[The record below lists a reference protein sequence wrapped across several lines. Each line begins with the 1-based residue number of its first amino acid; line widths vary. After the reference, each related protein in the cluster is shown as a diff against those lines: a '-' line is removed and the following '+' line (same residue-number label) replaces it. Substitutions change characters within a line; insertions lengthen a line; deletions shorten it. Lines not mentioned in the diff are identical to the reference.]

1 MIRAVLFFSV
11 VATFVVGS
19 HIYLHRRLVRD
30 LDPADGY
37 KKWGRRA
44 IIGLAAMMVIGLPAT
59 RFLPAPWS
67 TILAYLAFGWMGLVA
82 LVLVILMAIDL
93 LRVGRHLAGKAMNRP
108 LDPNRRRALARGAA
122 AVTALGASSAGATAM
137 VEAQQPPTVNTV
149 EVPIEDLPA
158 ALNGF
163 HIVQLSDLHV
173 GPTIGAERVAEVVS
187 MVNALEPDMVA
198 LTGDFVDGSVAHLAP
213 AMSLLAGLKSR
224 HGSFFVT
231 GNHEY
236 YSGADTWIEALE
248 SWDVRVLRNTMDVI
262 THDGAELELLG
273 VDDWRAARR
282 VKGHGYDLAKAA
294 THRRSD
300 RTAVL
305 LSHQPKAIHEAAS
318 HNIDLVLSGH
328 THGGQIWPFGYVV
341 GLLQPY
347 VKGLH
352 RHTDRTW
359 IYVHTGTGYW
369 GPPLRLGV
377 PSEIASIRLVA
388 GD

>member
-1 MIRAVLFFSV
+1 MMRAVLFFTV
-11 VATFVVGS
+11 IAAFVVGS
-19 HIYLHRRLVRD
+19 HVYLHRRLVRD

-37 KKWGRRA
+37 KKWGRRF
-44 IIGLAAMMVIGLPAT
+44 IIGLGALMVVGLPAT
-59 RFLPAPWS
+59 RFLNAPWS
-67 TILAYLAFGWMGLVA
+67 TILAYSAFGWMGLVA
-82 LVLVILMAIDL
+82 LLLVILMAIDL
-93 LRVGRHLAGKAMNRP
+93 LRLGRHLAGRALNRP
-108 LDPNRRRALARGAA
+108 LDPNRRRALARGVA
-122 AVTALGASSAGATAM
+122 AVTALGASSAGAAAM
-137 VEAQQPPTVNTV
+137 MEAQRAPTVNAV
-149 EVPIEDLPA
+149 EVPLNGLPT

-163 HIVQLSDLHV
+163 HIVQVSDLHV

-187 MVNALEPDMVA
+187 MVNALKPDLVA
-198 LTGDFVDGSVAHLAP
+198 LTGDFVDGSVAHLGP
-213 AMSLLAGLKSR
+213 AMSLLAGLESR

-236 YSGADTWIEALE
+236 YSGVDDWIEALE
-248 SWDVRVLRNTMDVI
+248 GWGVRVLRNTMDVI

-282 VKGHGYDLAKAA
+282 VKGHGYDLTQAA
-294 THRRSD
+294 AGRRSD

-305 LSHQPKAIHEAAS
+305 LSHQPKAIHEAAD
-318 HNIDLVLSGH
+318 HEIDLVLSGH

-352 RHTDRTW
+352 QHTERTW

-377 PSEIASIRLVA
+377 RSEIASIRMVA
-388 GD
+388 AN